1 MKTILFNPFE
11 RYRETM
17 LVAFGGIATIA
28 GSVLAGLFSTR
39 YDGILDT
46 HYAISI
52 AFYHPFLE
60 NIINVGILTI
70 LLYLVANYLNR
81 KTRLVDIFAT
91 CLVARTPL
99 YILPLFNINNFMGR
113 MGNQVMQ
120 NIIHHNQTFQ
130 IHGVVPLIVITIVMI
145 FAFIW

>member
-1 MKTILFNPFE
+1 
-11 RYRETM
+11 
-17 LVAFGGIATIA
+17 
-28 GSVLAGLFSTR
+28 
-39 YDGILDT
+39 
-46 HYAISI
+46 
-52 AFYHPFLE
+52 
-60 NIINVGILTI
+60 
-70 LLYLVANYLNR
+70 R

-145 FAFIW
+145 FAFIWYIVLLYKGFKVDSHAGGTLPNSLFIVAVILAEIASKYLITFF